1 LSVALLSVLLWATW
15 LARRLGGMT
24 GDALGS
30 SVELGELSTLVA
42 AAALMHLRVI

>member
-1 LSVALLSVLLWATW
+1 MGGAGLGRGPLDADG
-15 LARRLGGMT
+15 GGMT